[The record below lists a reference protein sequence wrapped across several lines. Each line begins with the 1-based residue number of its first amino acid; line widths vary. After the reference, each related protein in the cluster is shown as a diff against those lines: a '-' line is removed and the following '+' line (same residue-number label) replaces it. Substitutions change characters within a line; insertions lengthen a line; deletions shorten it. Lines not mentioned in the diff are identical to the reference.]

1 LLGLSPHRFFF
12 GALNEVAWAKAKE
25 ARAFAGAA
33 NSAAAAAEAAV
44 TPQRVFAS
52 STLSL
57 DAFRGGSGG
66 GAMSAPAPE
75 AWGVAAVAAAVGT
88 YELDGEA
95 HGFPKYK
102 QVDADLSADRA
113 TNGASITLSSSNNS
127 AAVVDVEPSGAAE
140 GSSSSSSSSSSNIN
154 NNNHSDN
161 SDNHSDRAVEHES
174 LYLYRSLTGRWT
186 VARGLARVAA
196 SKGSVVSTWTG
207 ASPVG
212 LDFCYF
218 NGTRGGSWPLDPTFK
233 VADTSTHTTSRKG
246 SSLSRQD

>member
-1 LLGLSPHRFFF
+1 
-12 GALNEVAWAKAKE
+12 
-25 ARAFAGAA
+25 
-33 NSAAAAAEAAV
+33 
-44 TPQRVFAS
+44 
-52 STLSL
+52 
-57 DAFRGGSGG
+57 
-66 GAMSAPAPE
+66 MSAPAPE

-113 TNGASITLSSSNNS
+113 TNGASITLSSSSSSISTSSISSRRNKG

-140 GSSSSSSSSSSNIN
+140 SSSSSSN
-154 NNNHSDN
+154 NHSDN
-161 SDNHSDRAVEHES
+161 NNSDNNSDRADEHQS

-233 VADTSTHTTSRKG
+233 VVDASTLTTPRKG
-246 SSLSRQD
+246 SSLSRQG